1 MPGKE
6 DSKTSLNQYVCY
18 CQRTERRAMWL
29 KEIIERNSKRQCER
43 HARGWTTGHLLGMM
57 KSLDSV
63 PHRMGSQEN
72 TCIPVAD
79 SF

>member
-29 KEIIERNSKRQCER
+29 KEIIERNSKSISPLETQCNNR
-43 HARGWTTGHLLGMM
+43 HTGGFKLQLESSKTKDEISMNNIL
-57 KSLDSV
+57 S
-63 PHRMGSQEN
+63 RR
-72 TCIPVAD
+72 
-79 SF
+79 